1 MIHSTVV
8 NVGAPMA
15 RVLVVEDDPQIA
27 NVVKDWLIAENH
39 SVDLVMDG
47 EEASYYLRVA
57 KYDVIVLDWDLP
69 KLSGVEVCK
78 SYRAGGGKTPV
89 IMLTGKRDVSD
100 RITGL
105 DAGCDDYLAK
115 PFDVGELS
123 ARIRALLRRPAEAV
137 DNNLRVG
144 RLMMETDKK
153 RVFLDGKEVF
163 LLPKE
168 LQVLEFFMRHPGQ
181 VFNAEAIVSRVWPA
195 DTEATPD
202 VVKVHISR
210 LRKRLDTAGSES
222 LFRTV
227 HGLGYRL
234 EE

>member
-1 MIHSTVV
+1 
-8 NVGAPMA
+8 MA